1 MKSILVIVFALM
13 LAGQLCA
20 ETYSWVD
27 ETGTY
32 NFSEDLSRV
41 PKKYRKNVNRRGDM
55 GSRDAAPAKANP
67 EKGSQSDPRKVEDF
81 SGKSG
86 GSKGGDTQLFG
97 GKTQDAWRDEL
108 KVHEIEL
115 TTLEQQLEQIKKQ
128 ITTPARL
135 SRERQ
140 AELVKEFENTRGS
153 YTQKYKAYTE
163 LVESARKAGLVIE
176 IRK

>member
-1 MKSILVIVFALM
+1 MKSILVIIFVL
-13 LAGQLCA
+13 LLTGPLGA

-55 GSRDAAPAKANP
+55 GSREAAPAKANP
-67 EKGSQSDPRKVEDF
+67 EKSTQADPRKVEDS

-86 GSKGGDTQLFG
+86 GSTGADTQLFG
-97 GKTQDAWRDEL
+97 GKTQDAWRNEL
-108 KVHEIEL
+108 KAHELEL
-115 TTLEQQLEQIKKQ
+115 TTLEQQLERIKKQ

-140 AELVKEFENTRGS
+140 TELVKEFENTREN
-153 YTQKYKAYTE
+153 YNQKYKAYGE

-176 IRK
+176 IKK

>member
-1 MKSILVIVFALM
+1 MKSILVIIFVLM
-13 LAGQLCA
+13 LTGQLGA

-55 GSRDAAPAKANP
+55 GSREAAPAKAIP
-67 EKGSQSDPRKVEDF
+67 EKSTQGDPRKVEDAN
-81 SGKSG
+81 GKSG
-86 GSKGGDTQLFG
+86 GSTGGDTQLFG
-97 GKTQDAWRDEL
+97 GKTQDAWRNEL
-108 KVHEIEL
+108 KTHETEL
-115 TTLEQQLEQIKKQ
+115 TTLEQQLERIKKQ

-140 AELVKEFENTRGS
+140 TELVKEFENTREN
-153 YTQKYKAYTE
+153 YNQKYKAYSE

-176 IRK
+176 IKK